1 MLHLSLTGCVIL
13 RSTSS
18 ARSTQPLRDKY
29 ALEVLHNITQVA
41 VKRTVQGI
49 LIKDS
54 QQNCKMM
61 QCKIS
66 SIQLTLRPPE
76 EALLPLPD
84 EERALLVE
92 PARRLRRQ
100 RRNLSLVEP
109 HPPAAAAAAQ
119 VAQFRAGRGGGEPGG
134 VGPRRAPGAA
144 RFQTLQKTKSME

>member
-1 MLHLSLTGCVIL
+1 
-13 RSTSS
+13 
-18 ARSTQPLRDKY
+18 
-29 ALEVLHNITQVA
+29 
-41 VKRTVQGI
+41 
-49 LIKDS
+49 
-54 QQNCKMM
+54 MM

-100 RRNLSLVEP
+100 RRHLSLVEP
-109 HPPAAAAAAQ
+109 HPPAPHAAPQ
-119 VAQFRAGRGGGEPGG
+119 VAQFRAGRGGGESGV

-144 RFQTLQKTKSME
+144 RFQTLQKRESIGIVSIIFKTFWTWSSCFENTKCITCVNMKEGFRTWRLKVQGNLCRRLRKIRS